1 MYVTTNIFKSKCD
14 KVSQGNTPS
23 SEIPYLF
30 FDYKITTHQFYYS
43 VYFKPLSDKQTKL
56 RNEVMRLHNK
66 GWSNIRIHDH
76 LLKNGYEIGKSI
88 NTISQIMRRIKKRQE
103 ISSQSIIEEIGNF
116 RIKNLNID

>member
-1 MYVTTNIFKSKCD
+1 
-14 KVSQGNTPS
+14 
-23 SEIPYLF
+23 
-30 FDYKITTHQFYYS
+30 
-43 VYFKPLSDKQTKL
+43 
-56 RNEVMRLHNK
+56 MRLHNK

-103 ISSQSIIEEIGNF
+103 ISSQQIIDGIGNF

>member
-1 MYVTTNIFKSKCD
+1 MI
-14 KVSQGNTPS
+14 
-23 SEIPYLF
+23 
-30 FDYKITTHQFYYS
+30 
-43 VYFKPLSDKQTKL
+43 
-56 RNEVMRLHNK
+56 LHNK
-66 GWSNIRIHDH
+66 GWSNIRIQEH

>member
-1 MYVTTNIFKSKCD
+1 MNYYHLNQLKGD
-14 KVSQGNTPS
+14 KVSQGYTPS
-23 SEIPYLF
+23 NEIPYLF

-56 RNEVMRLHNK
+56 RNEVMILHNK
-66 GWSNIRIHDH
+66 GWSNIRIHEH

-88 NTISQIMRRIKKRQE
+88 NTVSQLMRRIKKREE
-103 ISSQSIIEEIGNF
+103 ISSQPIIDGIGNF

>member
-1 MYVTTNIFKSKCD
+1 
-14 KVSQGNTPS
+14 
-23 SEIPYLF
+23 
-30 FDYKITTHQFYYS
+30 
-43 VYFKPLSDKQTKL
+43 
-56 RNEVMRLHNK
+56 MRLHNK

-103 ISSQSIIEEIGNF
+103 ISSQSIIEEIGIF

>member
-1 MYVTTNIFKSKCD
+1 
-14 KVSQGNTPS
+14 
-23 SEIPYLF
+23 
-30 FDYKITTHQFYYS
+30 
-43 VYFKPLSDKQTKL
+43 
-56 RNEVMRLHNK
+56 MRLHNK

-88 NTISQIMRRIKKRQE
+88 NTINQIMRRIKKRRE